1 MKKMNLTILITLL
14 TLRLFA
20 PEYRSSIIV
29 QRDAIAPFEKIWRAV
44 CAVESSGDANAYHME
59 DNGFPSIGI
68 GQIQQS
74 RLDDFNIK
82 TGKNYYLYEM
92 YDPIKAK
99 EVFYFYCD
107 NPYNLEKIA
116 RCWNAGPNG
125 MSYKVTVKYWN
136 KIKLLL

>member
-1 MKKMNLTILITLL
+1 MKMTLTLILL
-14 TLRLFA
+14 TLHLALFA
-20 PEYRSSIIV
+20 PTNTRAIIA
-29 QRDAIAPFEKIWRAV
+29 QGDAIDPFHKLWVATYMT
-44 CAVESSGDANAYHME
+44 ESSGEANAYHME